1 MKEEGIGRV
10 RRRRMTDAGGHAK
23 DLQEEEVKEYVLYV
37 HKTLQETQQEGV
49 KENEPLRVRN
59 PAHSGWGIMHTKVK
73 KVKQFSD
80 RIKS

>member
-1 MKEEGIGRV
+1 M
-10 RRRRMTDAGGHAK
+10 
-23 DLQEEEVKEYVLYV
+23 LEVMLRICKKKKSKNMHV
-37 HKTLQETQQEGV
+37 HKSLQETQQEGV

-80 RIKS
+80 RVKS